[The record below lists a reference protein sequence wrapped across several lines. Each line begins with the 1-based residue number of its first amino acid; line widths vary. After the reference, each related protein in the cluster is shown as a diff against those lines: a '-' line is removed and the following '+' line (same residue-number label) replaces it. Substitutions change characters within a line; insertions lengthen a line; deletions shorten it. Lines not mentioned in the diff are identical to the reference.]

1 MLMKCAE
8 VIDSCL
14 SPIPPMIG
22 RLSGTCVERL
32 IFTVGFSVREKY
44 F

>member
-1 MLMKCAE
+1 MKCAE

-14 SPIPPMIG
+14 SPVPHMIT
-22 RLSGTCVERL
+22 RFSGTCVERL
-32 IFTVGFSVREKY
+32 TFTVGFSVREKY

>member
-1 MLMKCAE
+1 
-8 VIDSCL
+8 
-14 SPIPPMIG
+14 MIG

-32 IFTVGFSVREKY
+32 TFTVGFSVREKY